1 MMVLPII
8 IVAGILLLGTAA
20 GVHATQVAREKLAR
34 RRQRAADAR
43 AGERAEREAAVAAED
58 LRRSRNPQHYLSVQR
73 GLISMLLAPLQ
84 VRLRQRRAA
93 LDQLQTEL
101 EDATPRGS
109 RRWQLLAGA
118 FLLLLVVLFAL
129 SISQLVPSFHV
140 LADPQAAGPT
150 VLDWVLGVLVAT
162 LEICVAF
169 ALAYALRPKKG
180 WRPFAPKAYAA
191 LALLLAGM
199 LIYGQLEWA
208 PLHDTIPLRSQLAAA
223 QETLVLDQQDNKPQ
237 IDLTADQQQISQ
249 IQARLPQVTARDQV
263 MALAVTLGS
272 DLAAFPALGAV
283 VYIGLARR
291 RRRLRHRVAT
301 VKAEVGEL
309 ERQIVEIPERIT
321 FETQQTLER
330 LGINP
335 DYVLAPAAA
344 PSPTPAPLALPPAP
358 ARPDPRPAD
367 QTPPGEGPL
376 TPDDLFPPGP
386 PEPEPTAAGDDR
398 RWTDPL

>member
-1 MMVLPII
+1 MMVFRII
-8 IVAGILLLGTAA
+8 IVAGTLLLGTAA
-20 GVHATQVAREKLAR
+20 GVHATQVAREKLAQ

-43 AGERAEREAAVAAED
+43 AAERARREAAAAEED
-58 LRRSRNPQHYLSVQR
+58 LRRSRNPQHYISVQR
-73 GLISMLLAPLQ
+73 GLISRLLAPLQ
-84 VRLRQRRAA
+84 VRLRQRRAE
-93 LDQLQTEL
+93 LEQLQAEL
-101 EDATPRGS
+101 ADAAPRSS
-109 RRWQLLAGA
+109 RRRLLAGA
-118 FLLLLVVLFAL
+118 FLMLLVVLFAL

-180 WRPFAPKAYAA
+180 WRLFAPKAYAA

-223 QETLVLDQQDNKPQ
+223 QEALVLDQQDNKPQ

-249 IQARLPQVTARDQV
+249 IQARLPEVTARDQV

-272 DLAAFPALGAV
+272 DLAAFPGLGAV
-283 VYIGLARR
+283 IYVGLARR
-291 RRRLRHRVAT
+291 RRRLRRRVAT
-301 VKAEVGEL
+301 MKAEVGEL
-309 ERQIVEIPERIT
+309 EGQIVEIQARIT
-321 FETQQTLER
+321 LETQQTLER

-344 PSPTPAPLALPPAP
+344 PASAPAPLPLPPAP
-358 ARPDPRPAD
+358 AQPDAQPAD
-367 QTPPGEGPL
+367 QAQPGEGPL
-376 TPDDLFPPGP
+376 TPEDLFPPGP
-386 PEPEPTAAGDDR
+386 PEPEPAAAGDDR